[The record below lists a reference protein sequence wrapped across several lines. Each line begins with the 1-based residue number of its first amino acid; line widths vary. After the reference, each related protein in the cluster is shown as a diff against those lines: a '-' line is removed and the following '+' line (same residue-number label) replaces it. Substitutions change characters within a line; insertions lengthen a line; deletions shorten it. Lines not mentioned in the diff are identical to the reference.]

1 MKKICPSIMKVSK
14 MRRIKRPVAMISKGI
29 SRSRMMQV
37 HNTVMVVVIAHSITT
52 MSQMR

>member
-14 MRRIKRPVAMISKGI
+14 MKKIKRPVGMTLKEIN
-29 SRSRMMQV
+29 RSRMMQV
-37 HNTVMVVVIAHSITT
+37 LNIVTVVVIAHSITT